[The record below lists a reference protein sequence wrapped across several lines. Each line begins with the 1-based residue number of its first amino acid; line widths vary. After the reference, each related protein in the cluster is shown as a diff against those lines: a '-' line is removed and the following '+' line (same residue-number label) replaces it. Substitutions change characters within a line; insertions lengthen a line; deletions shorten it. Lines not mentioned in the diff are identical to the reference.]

1 MDDPLAAVDLDHRNA
16 VVDDVRLHYVAAGP
30 EDGDLVVLLHG
41 FPEFWYSWRYQI
53 PALAEAGYRV
63 VAPDLRGYNRSEK
76 PHGVESYAIGNLVGD
91 VVGLIDAQGGR
102 SQRDRRTSERGGTNR
117 EQDRE
122 TAHLVGHDWGGAIA
136 WAVGMQRPDV
146 LDSLTVMNAP
156 HPAAL
161 AREFDF
167 AQLRR
172 FWYVLCFQVPW
183 LPERLLAAGNARA
196 VGEMFRDQPEN
207 PDAFD
212 EADIERYREAF
223 ARPGAAR
230 AAVNYYRAYVRGIW
244 KPMAKATLPGLRRVF
259 DPPGDT
265 EIPVPTLVL
274 WGERDAAL
282 GVGISEGLDEWI
294 PDLRVER
301 FPEASHWVQ
310 CDAPEAVT
318 EELLA
323 FFRSRVSR
331 SP

>member
-1 MDDPLAAVDLDHRNA
+1 MNDPLADVDLDHRNA

-41 FPEFWYSWRYQI
+41 FPEFWYSWRFQL

-76 PHGVESYAIGNLVGD
+76 PHGVDSYAIGNLVGD
-91 VVGLIDAQGGR
+91 VIGLI
-102 SQRDRRTSERGGTNR
+102 R
-117 EQDRE
+117 EQGRE
-122 TAHLVGHDWGGAIA
+122 TAHLVGHDWGGAIS
-136 WAVGMQRPDV
+136 WAVGMQRPDA

-156 HPAAL
+156 HPAAF
-161 AREFDF
+161 AREFDLT
-167 AQLRR
+167 QLKRS
-172 FWYVLCFQVPW
+172 WYVLFFQVPW
-183 LPERLLAAGNARA
+183 LPERLLSLGNARA
-196 VGEMFRDQPEN
+196 VGEVFRDQPSN

-212 EADIERYREAF
+212 DADVQRYREAF

-230 AAVNYYRAYVRGIW
+230 AAVNYYRAYVRGIG

-265 EIPVPTLVL
+265 EITVPTLVL
-274 WGERDAAL
+274 WGEQDAAL

-310 CDAPEAVT
+310 CDEPEAVG
-318 EELLA
+318 EALLE
-323 FFRSRVSR
+323 FLDGRGTSD
-331 SP
+331 

>member
-1 MDDPLAAVDLDHRNA
+1 MVDSLADIDLEHHNT

-41 FPEFWYSWRYQI
+41 FPEFWYSWRYQL

-76 PHGVESYAIGNLVGD
+76 PHGVDSYAIENLVGD
-91 VVGLIDAQGGR
+91 VIGLIRVQG
-102 SQRDRRTSERGGTNR
+102 
-117 EQDRE
+117 RE

-136 WAVGMQRPDV
+136 WAVGMGRPDA

-156 HPAAL
+156 HPAAF
-161 AREFDF
+161 AREFDL
-167 AQLRR
+167 AQLKRS
-172 FWYVLCFQVPW
+172 WYVLFFQVPW
-183 LPERLLAAGNARA
+183 LPERLLSAGGARA
-196 VGEMFRDQPEN
+196 VGEVFRDQPAN

-212 EADIERYREAF
+212 EEDIRRYREAF

-230 AAVNYYRAYVRGIW
+230 AAVNYYRAYVDGIGV
-244 KPMAKATLPGLRRVF
+244 PMAKATLPGLRRVF

-265 EIPVPTLVL
+265 EITVPTLVL
-274 WGERDAAL
+274 WGEQDAAL

-310 CDAPEAVT
+310 CDVPEAVS

-323 FFRSRVSR
+323 FLD
-331 SP
+331 